1 MSYVALATFN
11 NVLAGYHWDKEIV
24 NKNNVVIN
32 QYSRGK
38 SIIQVGWTLD
48 DEEHMANI
56 SSDTKKIIDWQGNE
70 LDINDSSWF
79 LSPLPSYRKIR

>member
-1 MSYVALATFN
+1 YPVVFWYDFRNDGTQAENQEHNFGLVRNDYSPKMSYVALATFN

-48 DEEHMANI
+48 DEEH
-56 SSDTKKIIDWQGNE
+56 
-70 LDINDSSWF
+70 
-79 LSPLPSYRKIR
+79 